1 MQATGRLNVSNT
13 SKFLLVCG
21 ATAGPLFTLAWF
33 LLGLVREQYDPIQ
46 HPISALAIGRSGWMQ
61 SANFIVTGGLNLA
74 FAFGLHNLLQA
85 DAGGGPLLIGAVG
98 LGYLGSGFFVTDP
111 LNGFPPGTLPVTIPP
126 SILGSLHL
134 LFASLMFFGLLA
146 ACFVLGRYFSGQGG
160 PTWAAYSKGTGVA
173 FLVTYLVA
181 SAGFLQVKDLV
192 PYAGL
197 IQRISLTIGMLW
209 LTLLSIRMLSAA
221 SIKK

>member
-33 LLGLVREQYDPIQ
+33 LLGLVREQYDPMQ
-46 HPISALAIGRSGWMQ
+46 HPISALAIGGSGWTQ
-61 SANFIVTGGLNLA
+61 SANFLVTGLLTLA
-74 FAFGLHNLLQA
+74 LAFGLQSFFQGE
-85 DAGGGPLLIGAVG
+85 AGWGPLLVGAVG
-98 LGYLGSGFFVTDP
+98 LGYLGDGIFVTDP

-126 SILGSLHL
+126 SLSGSLHL
-134 LFASLMFFGLLA
+134 LFASLMFFGLPA
-146 ACFVLGRYFSGQGG
+146 ACFEFARYFSKQGDHS
-160 PTWAAYSKGTGVA
+160 WAGYSKVTAVA
-173 FLVTYLVA
+173 FLGTYLVA
-181 SAGFLQVKDLV
+181 SAGFLQAKDLV

-209 LTLLSIRMLSAA
+209 LTLLPIRLLSAA
-221 SIKK
+221 AIKK

>member
-1 MQATGRLNVSNT
+1 
-13 SKFLLVCG
+13 
-21 ATAGPLFTLAWF
+21 
-33 LLGLVREQYDPIQ
+33 
-46 HPISALAIGRSGWMQ
+46 MQ
-61 SANFIVTGGLNLA
+61 SANFMVTGLLTLML
-74 FAFGLHNLLQA
+74 AFGLHTRFQGN
-85 DAGGGPLLIGAVG
+85 AGWGPLLIGAVAF
-98 LGYLGSGFFVTDP
+98 GYLGDGFFVTDP

-126 SILGSLHL
+126 SLIGSLHL

-146 ACFVLGRYFSGQGG
+146 ACFVLARYFSTQGD

-209 LTLLSIRMLSAA
+209 LTLLPIRLLSAA